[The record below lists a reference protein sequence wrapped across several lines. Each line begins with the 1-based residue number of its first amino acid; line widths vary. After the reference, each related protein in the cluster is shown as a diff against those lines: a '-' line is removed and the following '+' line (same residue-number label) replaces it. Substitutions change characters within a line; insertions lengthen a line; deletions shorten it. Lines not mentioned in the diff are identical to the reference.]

1 MESTAYRYELEVPGH
16 SSSPVLH
23 PGRDT
28 VTGATVSILQL
39 PAPDGAAATAAAVDR
54 LRRSARVR
62 HPHLAEVRDV
72 EVRAGVL
79 RVVCEPLSGDLLSA
93 PGERAMTVQ
102 TVQRL
107 AGDALD
113 ALAALHRSGVVHG
126 AVGGSSLLLSH
137 RTGPTTELDVTLLP
151 VPAGTDR
158 PGPGAAADAT
168 AGATAGATPEDDVRA
183 AATTFLALLD
193 RTPRGGLDAAVLA
206 AGLARALQRAGGV
219 TPSHGSGDGADAE
232 AGARAVAQAGRPAGS
247 EPVDGRRPPERGGAG
262 SPYRRSAPGR
272 RGMRARHRPEPT
284 GLGGRRARTAALA
297 LGAAAVGATAAF
309 LAAGGGT
316 APSSTAAP
324 AGGTTTTG
332 VPATSSPAPAPVPVP
347 RTVPGLV
354 EDLTA
359 RPDVAGPAGPA
370 LRDALA
376 GLLSADGAVR
386 QQAGLQVLG
395 LLVDGSGLDPRYAT
409 ASRQALVEAL
419 TGAPRALP
427 VPGGPRTCLRVTAG
441 TPVPLVQGYAEQV
454 LDRLPAW
461 QADGLPAG
469 DAETV
474 RQLVTPVAAGTATLG
489 LEPCPAG

>member
-1 MESTAYRYELEVPGH
+1 MSV
-16 SSSPVLH
+16 
-23 PGRDT
+23 
-28 VTGATVSILQL
+28 LQL

-79 RVVCEPLSGDLLSA
+79 RVACEPLSGDLLSA

-107 AGDALD
+107 AGDVLD

-151 VPAGTDR
+151 VPAGPDR
-158 PGPGAAADAT
+158 PGPGPAADA
-168 AGATAGATPEDDVRA
+168 AAEATPEDDVRA

-193 RTPRGGLDAAVLA
+193 RTPKGGLDATVLA

-219 TPSHGSGDGADAE
+219 TSTPGSGHGPDAG
-232 AGARAVAQAGRPAGS
+232 AGARAVAQAGRPAGA

-262 SPYRRSAPGR
+262 SPDRRPGPGR
-272 RGMRARHRPEPT
+272 HAVRARRPEPAR
-284 GLGGRRARTAALA
+284 LGGRRTRTAALA

-324 AGGTTTTG
+324 AGGTTATG
-332 VPATSSPAPAPVPVP
+332 VPVTSSPAPAPVP

-419 TGAPRALP
+419 TGAPDALP
-427 VPGGPRTCLRVTAG
+427 VPGGPPTCLRVTAG
-441 TPVPLVQGYAEQV
+441 TPVPLVQGYAQQV

-489 LEPCPAG
+489 LAPCPAG